1 MRRATLFLLLALQA
15 ACAVPA
21 PLVSF
26 DRTYRRNYLVLHS
39 GTVDHFLRASCL
51 RVSHAEDSS
60 RAINAPSYLR
70 SRLREQLPALHE
82 CRAAPEVS
90 VEIEYFAGPGV
101 SIHGVMDP
109 RGPQSG
115 YAWLTV
121 RDETGAKVA
130 DAEWQYWRGGTPQH
144 MVQQFIFDLTNL
156 VVHGLPKP
164 AA

>member
-1 MRRATLFLLLALQA
+1 MRIAALSLLLALQA
-15 ACAVPA
+15 ACSVPA
-21 PLVSF
+21 PLATF
-26 DRTYRRNYLVLHS
+26 DRNYRKNYLVLHS
-39 GTVDHFLRASCL
+39 GAVDDFLRASCF
-51 RVSHAEDSS
+51 RVAHAEDSS
-60 RAINAPSYLR
+60 HAINAPSYLR
-70 SRLREQLPALHE
+70 RRLREQLPALHE
-82 CRAAPEVS
+82 CRATGEIS

-121 RDETGAKVA
+121 RDAAGAKVA